1 MSNSHPKASGKHS
14 ADGKKYVKMSSALR
28 RPTEDDVRTLAY
40 QIFEVNGRQED
51 HADQD
56 WFQAEQELLGRS
68 RSGEL

>member
-1 MSNSHPKASGKHS
+1 MN
-14 ADGKKYVKMSSALR
+14 SALR